1 MRSRLRTKKL
11 CFFSW
16 HSRAQPVSRDWQPIT
31 GKHPMD
37 GCTISMLSCSM
48 LSVRECA
55 LLCVDTPLIE
65 MFTLLFRTTRTSWW
79 HTTSFV
85 CVCIVVDLNT
95 PRSRTREHM
104 NSPYEVQHGSCKT
117 VRTAAENSPVK
128 RAADCRH
135 VCLSGVEWKIP
146 QWNCLDNRAFTQ
158 RKLSQVV
165 QIHFHRCIQWNICNT
180 KCLNTS
186 ERCERHF
193 ITREL
198 IKVWT
203 ISFDHGVCVRLT
215 VRIYD
220 VQYNMYTVRHKMR
233 FN

>member
-11 CFFSW
+11 CFFFLTQ
-16 HSRAQPVSRDWQPIT
+16 SRSASQSRLTTNYRKTPDGWMYDLNVVMFYAECARVCAAMRWYSSNRNVYTIVPHNSDQLMAHHFVRVCVYRRRLEHATVAHTRTHEQPVRGSTRFMQNCSHGGGKLACKACSR
-31 GKHPMD
+31 
-37 GCTISMLSCSM
+37 LS
-48 LSVRECA
+48 
-55 LLCVDTPLIE
+55 
-65 MFTLLFRTTRTSWW
+65 TRM
-79 HTTSFV
+79 
-85 CVCIVVDLNT
+85 
-95 PRSRTREHM
+95 P
-104 NSPYEVQHGSCKT
+104 
-117 VRTAAENSPVK
+117 
-128 RAADCRH
+128 
-135 VCLSGVEWKIP
+135 EWKIP
-146 QWNCLDNRAFTQ
+146 QWNCPDNRAFTQ